1 MSWDIDYV
9 KKESYEEYLK
19 NPEDTKLELI
29 EVAPY
34 KAEGGTHRAELA
46 NGHLVAATVTECE
59 TNITYNYS
67 PFYYEHIDKEVGLRW
82 INGKTG
88 AEVKERLE
96 KAIEK
101 LGIETYK
108 GPNWVVSTHFTFGQ
122 LFPNKKPIPSFI
134 TEEKYKEYLG
144 TKDWDNHPDKQKL
157 VDAGFLTDGGS
168 YWKATP
174 GNAGNALMRLLVW
187 VIQNPNGVFIVS

>member
-1 MSWDIDYV
+1 MSWDIYYV
-9 KKESYEEYLK
+9 TKESYKERLE
-19 NPEDTKLELI
+19 NPEAELKLI
-29 EVAPY
+29 EVSAY
-34 KAEGGTHRAELA
+34 KAEGGTHRAELV

-67 PFYYEHIDKEVGLRW
+67 SFYYEHIDKEEGLRW

-101 LGIETYK
+101 LGIEAYR
-108 GPNWVVSTHFTFGQ
+108 GPNWSVNVDFTFGQ
-122 LFPNKKPIPSFI
+122 LFGNKKPIPNFI

-144 TKDWDNHPDKQKL
+144 VHDWDNHPDKDKL
-157 VDAGFLTDGGS
+157 IEAKFLVDGGS

-174 GNAGNALMRLLVW
+174 GNAGNALMRLMIW
-187 VIQNPNGVFIVS
+187 IIQNPNGVFIVY